1 MLIPITREK
10 FEEVV
15 PLLATGPQYAYY
27 WGKFPDFLKRVLI
40 SVLAVVIILL
50 FKLLFTGGFSEGLSL
65 SAGTIGGLYW
75 LWGPVYWATIRNS
88 QIRRYKYAGFWRG
101 EVLDVFVTEDLIGK
115 EETVNQKGELVIVEN
130 RERRINLEIGD
141 ETGFTTLLQA
151 PLRRLHKGINPGQLA
166 EMLVMSNQSDLGRI
180 SQTSDIYIPRLNL
193 WVSDYPYLRRDEF
206 TQVSGQLRGR
216 PRKED
221 SRDERIVNKRRRR
234 GR

>member
-50 FKLLFTGGFSEGLSL
+50 FKLLFSGGFSEGLSL
-65 SAGTIGGLYW
+65 SAGIIGGLYW

-88 QIRRYKYAGFWRG
+88 QVRRNKYAGFWRG
-101 EVLDVFVTEDLIGK
+101 RVLDVFVTEDLVGK

-130 RERRINLEIGD
+130 RERRVNVEVGD

-180 SQTSDIYIPRLNL
+180 AQTSDIHIPRLNL

-206 TQVSGQLRGR
+206 IQVSAQLRGR
-216 PRKED
+216 PREKD
-221 SRDERIVNKRRRR
+221 SRAERIVNTKRRRR
-234 GR
+234 G